1 MFPRIS
7 NDPLLYWLAVGV
19 LIYALPMMTRDARP
33 ETIVVSEDNL
43 IRYLRS
49 RNPILTLDD
58 ATHRLATL
66 SRPAREELI
75 EDYVQREVLLRE
87 ARSMGLDEDHAIQEQ
102 LLARLENV
110 YLTMAEDHPQV
121 SHGMLLDHYEAF
133 SADYMRPETLTFS
146 HIYFADASTDELEA
160 LLTVLRQ
167 SDTGADAGAR
177 HGDTFLF
184 EKAYTTV
191 SQDTVSSLFGD
202 NFAIELF
209 NLHRSSSW
217 QGPISSSYGKHLV
230 WITERVAPYL
240 PEFDAVSTRVR
251 LDLYARMTNDRV
263 QMFKQSARERYAVH
277 VQESD

>member
-19 LIYALPMMTRDARP
+19 LIYALPMMTREERP

-49 RNPILTLDD
+49 RNPVLTLDD

-87 ARSMGLDEDHAIQEQ
+87 ARSMGLDEDHAIEEQ

-167 SDTGADAGAR
+167 SDSGADAGAR

-184 EKAYTTV
+184 ENAYTAV